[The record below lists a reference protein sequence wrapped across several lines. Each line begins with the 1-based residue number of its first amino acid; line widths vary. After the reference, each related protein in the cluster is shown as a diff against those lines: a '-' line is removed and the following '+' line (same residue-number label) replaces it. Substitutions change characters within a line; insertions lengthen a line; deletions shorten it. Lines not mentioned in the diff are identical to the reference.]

1 MSRPPEFAELYDLIG
16 GLRRCATTLRGRYAD
31 VAGMRRI
38 LADIDR
44 IVADVELLEADADE
58 LDLTRWT
65 ASSQPKTAGAAET
78 MVTIP
83 DTEYD
88 YEFWRDVD
96 DEGVGGARF

>member
-16 GLRRCATTLRGRYAD
+16 GLRRCATALRGRYAD
-31 VAGMRRI
+31 VPGMRRI
-38 LADIDR
+38 LADVDR

-65 ASSQPKTAGAAET
+65 STSQPEAK
-78 MVTIP
+78 VTIP